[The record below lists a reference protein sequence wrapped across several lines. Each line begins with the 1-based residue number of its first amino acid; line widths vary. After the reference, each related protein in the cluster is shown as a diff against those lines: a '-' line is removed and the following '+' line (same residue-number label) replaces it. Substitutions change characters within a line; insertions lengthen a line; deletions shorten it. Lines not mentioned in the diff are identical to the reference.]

1 LPGRFRVRRVRP
13 AGVHSC
19 PVWDLPVEGALLW
32 QRLGVPRVEQLQGER
47 RALAEVSQA
56 LAATLAEALRLL
68 RPRLGFDA
76 VWLGGGLTALPGFAA
91 AVASAVPAPRVTISE
106 RGRWSFEPG
115 GRALCAEAAL
125 IDVGQTAIKAVF
137 RGLRVLR
144 ERDLR
149 RLPLRLIG
157 EDGRSR
163 DAPPAD
169 AADFLASALREVLRL
184 SPASLVLALPCPLDD
199 DGTPG
204 PCTYGFQGDR
214 SLVPEALRRA
224 DEGGPPCDVLLLED
238 SELAALAAR
247 AELGLSPE
255 GRGLALGLG
264 FGPGA
269 ALWQA

>member
-1 LPGRFRVRRVRP
+1 MSGRFRVRRVRP
-13 AGVHSC
+13 AGVQSC
-19 PVWDLPVEGALLW
+19 PVWDLPVEGGLLW
-32 QRLGVPRVEQLQGER
+32 QRLGVPRVEQLQRER
-47 RALAEVSQA
+47 LTPVEVSRA
-56 LAATLAEALRLL
+56 LAATLAEALRILQ
-68 RPRLGFDA
+68 PRFGFEA
-76 VWLGGGLTALPGFAA
+76 AWLGGGLTAQPGFAA
-91 AVASAVPAPRVTISE
+91 AVASAVPASRVVISE

-115 GRALCAEAAL
+115 GRALAPEAAL
-125 IDVGQTAIKAVF
+125 VDVGQTAIKAVF

-149 RLPLRLIG
+149 CLPLRLIG
-157 EDGRSR
+157 EDGRSQG
-163 DAPPAD
+163 APPAD
-169 AADFLASALREVLRL
+169 AADFLAGALREVLRL

-204 PCTYGFQGDR
+204 ACTYGFQGDR

-238 SELAALAAR
+238 SELMALAAR
-247 AELGLSPE
+247 AELGLPTE

-269 ALWQA
+269 ALWRA

>member
-1 LPGRFRVRRVRP
+1 MPGRFRVRRVRP
-13 AGVHSC
+13 QGVQSC

-32 QRLGVPRVEQLQGER
+32 QRLGVPRVEQLQVER
-47 RALAEVSQA
+47 RAPAEVSQA
-56 LAATLAEALRLL
+56 LATTLADSLRVL
-68 RPRLGFDA
+68 RRRLDFDA

-91 AVASAVPAPRVTISE
+91 AVATAVPGPGLRISE

-115 GRALCAEAAL
+115 GRALAPEAAL
-125 IDVGQTAIKAVF
+125 VDVGQTAIKAVC

-157 EDGRSR
+157 ADGRSQG
-163 DAPPAD
+163 APPAE
-169 AADFLASALREVLRL
+169 AADFLAAALRQVLRL
-184 SPASLVLALPCPLDD
+184 SPGSLVLALPCPLDD
-199 DGTPG
+199 EGTPG

-224 DEGGPPCDVLLLED
+224 DDGGPPCDVLLLED
-238 SELAALAAR
+238 SELLALAAR
-247 AELGLSPE
+247 AELGLPP
-255 GRGLALGLG
+255 GRRGLALGLG